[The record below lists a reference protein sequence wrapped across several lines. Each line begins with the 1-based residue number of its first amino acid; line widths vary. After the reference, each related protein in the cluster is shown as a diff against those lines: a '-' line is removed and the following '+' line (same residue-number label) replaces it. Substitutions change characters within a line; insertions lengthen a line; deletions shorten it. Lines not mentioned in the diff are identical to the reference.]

1 MNLPTL
7 RRSAPR
13 AANMRGFTLVELSIV
28 LVVVGLLFAAVVQG
42 QQMVDRAKS
51 QKLLNDLKTT
61 EALVQKFTVAKGVLP
76 GDCNGDGI
84 VDFAISDVDTR
95 DSKNGDRATLYNYT
109 TVQPKFKDATST
121 PSSNNEAC
129 YKNGS
134 TASEVN
140 NTTEITNPNVW
151 INDLKLAGLV
161 SDSVPNRIFGKMVNE
176 DFIFLG
182 NINANSAGAGAKYN
196 ALVVYN
202 VPQAIAKGLA
212 NAVNGTD
219 ASAMHNRI
227 RVLPHSV
234 ALAGVFMG
242 NTLTDVGFGSATN
255 SQTVVDNPDAMYNVV
270 YFFDRVP
277 ATLH

>member
-1 MNLPTL
+1 M
-7 RRSAPR
+7 
-13 AANMRGFTLVELSIV
+13 
-28 LVVVGLLFAAVVQG
+28 
-42 QQMVDRAKS
+42 
-51 QKLLNDLKTT
+51 
-61 EALVQKFTVAKGVLP
+61 
-76 GDCNGDGI
+76 
-84 VDFAISDVDTR
+84 
-95 DSKNGDRATLYNYT
+95 
-109 TVQPKFKDATST
+109 
-121 PSSNNEAC
+121 
-129 YKNGS
+129 
-134 TASEVN
+134 N